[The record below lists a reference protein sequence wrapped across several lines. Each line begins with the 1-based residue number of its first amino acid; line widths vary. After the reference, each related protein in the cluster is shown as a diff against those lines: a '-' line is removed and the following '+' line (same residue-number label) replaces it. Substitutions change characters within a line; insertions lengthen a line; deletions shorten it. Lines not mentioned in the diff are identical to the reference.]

1 MRRIFL
7 ALLLATAAALAMGM
21 GVGPAIGQENESGDE
36 LDLPPEVAASE
47 IVSLIEND
55 PDEVPAV
62 TIERV
67 QEWGNH
73 SAVRDEL
80 TDEQL
85 SELDEW
91 LAKAPDPEE
100 LRDEQTAAPIDEK
113 EDLEC
118 ERVVDNQTCVTAWT
132 YDEGTFTLTFW
143 SEEGASLGLT
153 EASDWS
159 ENSKQFA
166 YASKEIDAGET
177 TVTFRV
183 YQESGAGVG
192 IMSEAAREAEQ
203 GGAIISTGSDDAD
216 QNPLQTFGGESGL
229 FTGVIMSVVLAALSA
244 AYVVR
249 SEDSGVIEA

>member
-1 MRRIFL
+1 MRRIFF

-21 GVGPAIGQENESGDE
+21 GAGGAVAQENESDGD
-36 LDLPPEVAASE
+36 LSVTPEVAASE
-47 IVSLIEND
+47 IVDQLEND
-55 PDEVPAV
+55 PTEVPAG

-67 QEWGNH
+67 EEWGTH

-91 LAKAPDPEE
+91 LTEAPPPEE
-100 LRDEQTAAPIDEK
+100 LRAERSAAPIDQK

-118 ERVVDNQTCVTAWT
+118 ERVVDNQTCVTTWA
-132 YDEGTFTLTFW
+132 YDDGTFTLTFW
-143 SEEGASLGLT
+143 SEEGATLGLT

-159 ENSKQFA
+159 EDSQRFA

-177 TVTFRV
+177 TVTFTV
-183 YQESGAGVG
+183 YQEFGAGVG

-229 FTGVIMSVVLAALSA
+229 FTGVVMSVVLAALSA